1 VNSVASA
8 RWILPKPPD
17 EEAVRQL
24 SEALS
29 LPEVVSRLLLIR
41 GYVSAED
48 AKLFLRPKLDR
59 LHDPLQFL
67 SMDKAVGRLARA
79 VRDQELV
86 FIHGDY
92 DVDGICSTTL
102 LTRAIRGFGG
112 KAMPFIPRRL
122 EDGYD
127 LSDAGVDAAIEAG
140 AKVVVTCDCGTSA
153 VAPVARLCKA
163 GVDVIVTDHH
173 LPGGDLPDCLSVL
186 NPKRPGCGYP
196 DKDLAAVGVAFKL
209 ALALARALGKNENF
223 VWGMLDL
230 VALATVAD
238 VAPLRGEN
246 RVFVRYGLKMLSETH
261 NIGMRALIR
270 AAGLSGKALTAGRI
284 GFILAPRLNAAGRLG
299 HAIRGV
305 ELLLSEDEHHA
316 NVIAR
321 ELEELNNRRQ
331 ELDRA
336 TLEQA
341 RERVLQMNLDETF
354 GIVLADEAWHPG
366 VIGIVASRLVE
377 EFGRPTVLI
386 GLSGD
391 QGKGSGRSIS
401 KFDLHGA
408 LGKSRQH
415 LLRFGGH
422 RAAAGVTIARDKIDA
437 FAVSFN
443 NVAKSLLTREDLVP
457 EIRVDLEVS
466 IDGMNERL
474 ESLFRHF
481 EPFGIGNPSPVLLAR
496 NVILSRPPKLVGK
509 DGLKL
514 VLDTG
519 TGSLEALG
527 WGFGPR
533 VAEFQA
539 GSRVDI
545 AFRLERDEYRGESY
559 LQARIADLR
568 ASAELRTEDY
578 GPAGER
584 RTEHYQPGAMGGATG
599 GRVLP
604 LGSLLDQ
611 PAGDGQ
617 SDPRP

>member
-1 VNSVASA
+1 LNTVAPA

-17 EEAVRQL
+17 EEAVREL
-24 SEALS
+24 AAALS
-29 LPEVVSRLLLIR
+29 LPEIVCRLLLIR

-48 AKLFLRPKLDR
+48 AKLFLRPRLDR
-59 LHDPLQFL
+59 LHDPFAFL
-67 SMDKAVGRLARA
+67 SMDKAVDRLARA

-92 DVDGICSTTL
+92 DVDGISSTTL
-102 LTRAIRGFGG
+102 LTRAIRGLGG
-112 KAMPFIPRRL
+112 KVMPFIPRRI

-127 LSDAGVDAAIEAG
+127 LSDAGVDAAMAAG

-153 VAPVARLCKA
+153 VSPVARLCRA
-163 GVDVIVTDHH
+163 GIDVIVTDHH

-186 NPKRPGCGYP
+186 NPKRSGCGYP

-209 ALALARALGKNENF
+209 ALALARAVGKNENF
-223 VWGMLDL
+223 IWAMMDL

-246 RVFVRYGLKMLSETH
+246 RVFVRYGLKMLADTR

-270 AAGLSGKALTAGRI
+270 AAGLDGKQLTAGRI

-305 ELLLSEDEHHA
+305 ELLLSEDEHEA
-316 NVIAR
+316 NAIAR
-321 ELEELNNRRQ
+321 ELEELNYKRQ
-331 ELDRA
+331 ELDHA

-341 RERVLQMNLDETF
+341 RERVLQLDLDEVF

-377 EFGRPTVLI
+377 EFGRPTILI
-386 GLSGD
+386 ALSGD

-408 LGKSRQH
+408 LGQSREF
-415 LLRFGGH
+415 LLRYGGH
-422 RAAAGVTIARDKIDA
+422 RAAAGVTVARDQVGE
-437 FAVSFN
+437 FAARFN
-443 NVAKSLLTREDLVP
+443 EVARSLLTAEDLVP

-466 IDGMNERL
+466 IDGMDQKI

-481 EPFGIGNPSPVLLAR
+481 EPFGIGNPAPVLLAR
-496 NVILSRPPKLVGK
+496 NVTIAKPPRLIGR

-514 VLDTG
+514 ALDTG
-519 TGSLEALG
+519 TGSLEAIG
-527 WGFGPR
+527 WGFAPR
-533 VAEFQA
+533 AAEFEP
-539 GSRVDI
+539 GSKVDI

-559 LQARIADLR
+559 LQARIADVR
-568 ASAELRTEDY
+568 ASD
-578 GPAGER
+578 
-584 RTEHYQPGAMGGATG
+584 GG
-599 GRVLP
+599 
-604 LGSLLDQ
+604 
-611 PAGDGQ
+611 
-617 SDPRP
+617 

>member
-1 VNSVASA
+1 MNTVAPA
-8 RWILPKPPD
+8 RWILPTPPD
-17 EEAVRQL
+17 EEAVREL
-24 SEALS
+24 ASALS
-29 LPEVVSRLLLIR
+29 LPEVVCRLLLIR

-59 LHDPLQFL
+59 LHDPFAFL
-67 SMDKAVGRLARA
+67 SMDKAVDRLVRA

-102 LTRAIRGFGG
+102 LTRTIRGLGG
-112 KAMPFIPRRL
+112 KAMPFIPRRI

-127 LSDAGVDAAIEAG
+127 LSDAGVDAAIAAG
-140 AKVVVTCDCGTSA
+140 ASVVVTCDCGTSA
-153 VAPVARLCKA
+153 VSPVARLCRA
-163 GVDVIVTDHH
+163 GIDVIVTDHH
-173 LPGGDLPDCLSVL
+173 LPGGPLPDCLAVL
-186 NPKRPGCGYP
+186 NPKRVGCGYP

-209 ALALARALGKNENF
+209 ALALAGAMGKNDNF
-223 VWGMLDL
+223 IWAMMDL

-246 RVFVRYGLKMLSETH
+246 RVFVRYGLKMLAETR
-261 NIGMRALIR
+261 NIGMRALLR
-270 AAGLSGKALTAGRI
+270 AAGLDGKQLTAGRI

-305 ELLLSEDEHHA
+305 ELLMSEDEHTA
-316 NVIAR
+316 NAIAR
-321 ELEELNNRRQ
+321 ELEELNYKRQ
-331 ELDRA
+331 EIDRA

-341 RERVLQMNLDETF
+341 RERVLQLDLDETF
-354 GIVLADEAWHPG
+354 GIVLADETWHPG

-386 GLSGD
+386 ALSGD

-408 LGKSRQH
+408 LGQSKEF
-415 LLRFGGH
+415 LLRYGGH
-422 RAAAGVTIARDKIDA
+422 RMAAGVTVAREQVADFGA
-437 FAVSFN
+437 RFN
-443 NVAKSLLTREDLVP
+443 EVARSLLTPEDLVP

-466 IDGMNERL
+466 IDGMDQKI

-481 EPFGIGNPSPVLLAR
+481 EPFGIGNPAPVLLAR
-496 NVILSRPPKLVGK
+496 SVVIAKPPKAVGQ

-527 WGFGPR
+527 WGFAPR
-533 VAEFQA
+533 VAEFQLQP

-545 AFRLERDEYRGESY
+545 AFRLERDEYRGQSY

-568 ASAELRTEDY
+568 TSE
-578 GPAGER
+578 P
-584 RTEHYQPGAMGGATG
+584 
-599 GRVLP
+599 
-604 LGSLLDQ
+604 S
-611 PAGDGQ
+611 
-617 SDPRP
+617 